1 MKHTEQYCKELL
13 QKVIT
18 DVERQRGP
26 EYYDKEASF
35 QVSFHKDEKNLF
47 NKSIIRNCWIVKA
60 TVPKDGWKGGFIII
74 DVDDDTGQAL
84 TFVNT
89 ALGGRPITLPVK
101 IDDEGKY
108 YIDPDYLPTGE

>member
-18 DVERQRGP
+18 DVERQRGT
-26 EYYDKEASF
+26 EYYDKEAPF
-35 QVSFHKDEKNLF
+35 EAYFYKDDKSLF
-47 NKSIIRNCWIVKA
+47 DGSIIKNAWRAYAK
-60 TVPKDGWKGGFIII
+60 VPKDGWKGGYIII
-74 DVDDDTGQAL
+74 HVDDDTGKAL

-89 ALGGRPITLPVK
+89 ALGGRPITLPLK
-101 IDDEGKY
+101 IDNEDKY